1 MIKCPRINT
10 KRGKDFEIDTMKYKR
25 KEENLKKN
33 NLPGKKYALIIQCIS
48 LQTALESID
57 RKKYHRLRY
66 LHIDKAKYIKIYS
79 IAGTMHTLA

>member
-48 LQTALESID
+48 LQTNLWRA
-57 RKKYHRLRY
+57 
-66 LHIDKAKYIKIYS
+66 
-79 IAGTMHTLA
+79 